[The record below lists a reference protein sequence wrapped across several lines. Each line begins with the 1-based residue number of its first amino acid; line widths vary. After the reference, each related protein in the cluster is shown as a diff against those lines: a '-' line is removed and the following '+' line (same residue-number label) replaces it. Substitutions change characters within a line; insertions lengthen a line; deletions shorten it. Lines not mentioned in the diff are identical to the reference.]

1 MVLAGCGK
9 KDAGSVVNDLDQLVG
24 KMDSYQASGTM
35 TLQTGQEPQDY
46 QVEVWYKSKNY
57 YRISLV
63 NEKKDISQIVLR
75 NDEGVFVL
83 TPHLNKSFRFKSD
96 WPENQ
101 GQVYLYQS
109 LVQSIVADKARQFT
123 VDNGAYVF
131 DVTANY
137 QNASNL
143 ARQRIWLNKKNY
155 APQHV
160 EVSDANANIKVIV
173 DFKQFVFG
181 KKFDKDSFDMKRNM
195 TAGKM
200 DTPPAGDQKS
210 NGAVDPT
217 IKSLTKPE
225 VDKPTA
231 GTVTPE
237 DKAVSGTIDPVTGA
251 TIVTDPGDAALSGTD
266 VNGTK
271 DPADK
276 AVGKTDK
283 TDKTVTESVVK
294 PADPVANP
302 VASINPAKP
311 ADPVAN
317 PADSANPA
325 EPVKNPAAPVNPVK
339 PPEAKLT
346 FGIIEPSYTPDG
358 VKQPEIAQITLAGA
372 QAILM
377 RYSGDYHYSIVESK
391 PQAEEAMATLLN
403 GNIVDLGFTLAVITG
418 DELKTLQ
425 WLENGL
431 EFKLSSGDL
440 PEEEMIKI
448 AMAFEGQSSK

>member
-1 MVLAGCGK
+1 MRRITWIIALVVGVTMVLAGCGK

-96 WPENQ
+96 WPERQ

-109 LVQSIVADKARQFT
+109 LVQSIVDDKARQFT

-160 EVSDANANIKVIV
+160 EVSDANANVKVIV
-173 DFKQFVFG
+173 DFKQFEFG

-195 TAGKM
+195 TAGNM
-200 DTPPAGDQKS
+200 NILPLDQEKATG
-210 NGAVDPT
+210 NVDPT
-217 IKSLTKPE
+217 IKDLIKPE
-225 VDKPTA
+225 VDKATV
-231 GTVTPE
+231 GTVAPE

-251 TIVTDPGDAALSGTD
+251 TIVENAEDVEDAALSGTPVD
-266 VNGTK
+266 GK
-271 DPADK
+271 KSPDDK
-276 AVGKTDK
+276 AVGETD
-283 TDKTVTESVVK
+283 TPITEPVV
-294 PADPVANP
+294 
-302 VASINPAKP
+302 
-311 ADPVAN
+311 
-317 PADSANPA
+317 NPA
-325 EPVKNPAAPVNPVK
+325 EPVNPANPQ
-339 PPEAKLT
+339 EEKLT
-346 FGIIEPSYTPDG
+346 FGAIDPSYTPLG
-358 VKQPEIAQITLAGA
+358 VKQVDIAEITLGGTK
-372 QAILM
+372 AILM
-377 RYSGDYHYSIVESK
+377 RYAGDYNYSIVESK
-391 PQAEEAMATLLN
+391 PQVEEAMATVLN
-403 GNIVDLGFTLAVITG
+403 GDIVDLGFTLAVITG
-418 DELKTLQ
+418 DEMKSLQ
-425 WLENGL
+425 WLQNGM
-431 EFKLSSGDL
+431 EFKLSSSDL
-440 PEEEMIKI
+440 PEEEMIKV

>member
-9 KDAGSVVNDLDQLVG
+9 KDAGSVVADLDQLVG
-24 KMDSYQASGTM
+24 RLDSYQASGTM

-46 QVEVWYKSKNY
+46 QVEVWYKSKHY

-109 LVQSIVADKARQFT
+109 LVQSIIADKARQFT

-131 DVTANY
+131 DVAANY

-143 ARQRIWLNKKNY
+143 ARQRIWLNKKTY

-173 DFKQFVFG
+173 DFKQFEFG

-195 TAGKM
+195 TAWNMRTQPSDEQKA
-200 DTPPAGDQKS
+200 AGE
-210 NGAVDPT
+210 VDAT
-217 IKSLTKPE
+217 KADATKPE
-225 VDKPTA
+225 VDKPT
-231 GTVTPE
+231 
-237 DKAVSGTIDPVTGA
+237 SGTAGQIITDNAATDQATTDQANTDKVTTGVIDPVTGA
-251 TIVTDPGDAALSGTD
+251 TITTGTADSTEADSANKDAGKTGAIAAEP
-266 VNGTK
+266 VK
-271 DPADK
+271 DPAD
-276 AVGKTDK
+276 AQ
-283 TDKTVTESVVK
+283 
-294 PADPVANP
+294 
-302 VASINPAKP
+302 
-311 ADPVAN
+311 
-317 PADSANPA
+317 
-325 EPVKNPAAPVNPVK
+325 
-339 PPEAKLT
+339 LT

-358 VKQPEIAQITLAGA
+358 VKQQDIMEFTLAGSK
-372 QAILM
+372 AILM

-391 PQAEEAMATLLN
+391 PLVQEATASMLN
-403 GNIVDLGFTLAVITG
+403 GDIVDLGFTLAVITG
-418 DELKTLQ
+418 DEMKSLQ
-425 WLENGL
+425 WLENGM
-431 EFKLSSGDL
+431 EFKLSSSDL
-440 PEEEMIKI
+440 PQEEMVKL

>member
-1 MVLAGCGK
+1 MRGMRRITWIIALVVGVTLVLAGCGK

-46 QVEVWYKSKNY
+46 QVEVWYKSKHY
-57 YRISLV
+57 YRIKLV

-109 LVQSIVADKARQFT
+109 LVQSIIADKARQFT
-123 VDNGAYVF
+123 IDNGAYVF

-173 DFKQFVFG
+173 DFKQFEFG

-195 TAGKM
+195 AAWNM
-200 DTPPAGDQKS
+200 DTPPSAQQK
-210 NGAVDPT
+210 AVGEVDATKTDP
-217 IKSLTKPE
+217 TKPE
-225 VDKPTA
+225 VDKSSA
-231 GTVTPE
+231 GTLNPVNPAIT
-237 DKAVSGTIDPVTGA
+237 DKTAAGTIDPVTGA
-251 TIVTDPGDAALSGTD
+251 TIITSVDAPAISDTT

-271 DPADK
+271 DSDAK
-276 AVGKTDK
+276 AVGKTD
-283 TDKTVTESVVK
+283 
-294 PADPVANP
+294 PAI
-302 VASINPAKP
+302 SEPAK
-311 ADPVAN
+311 DTAN
-317 PADSANPA
+317 AQ
-325 EPVKNPAAPVNPVK
+325 
-339 PPEAKLT
+339 LT
-346 FGIIEPSYTPDG
+346 FGIIEPSYTPEG
-358 VKQPEIAQITLAGA
+358 VKQQDIMEITLAGSK
-372 QAILM
+372 AILM

-391 PQAEEAMATLLN
+391 PLVQEATASVLN
-403 GNIVDLGFTLAVITG
+403 GDIVDLGFTLAVITG
-418 DELKTLQ
+418 EDMKTLQ
-425 WLENGL
+425 WLDNGM
-431 EFKLSSGDL
+431 EFKLSTGDL
-440 PEEEMIKI
+440 PEEEMIKV